1 MGLAYY
7 RLGNYPKA
15 VEALTRN
22 LVPLDSPVVR
32 ERFGSIGLTFSN
44 SRTALALA
52 LAERG
57 EFIEAVVRCTDAIQI
72 AEAVGHPYS
81 VAVTYQRMSL
91 LNLRRGD
98 LHQATLALEHALEV
112 CQGVD
117 SPPLFHA
124 VSSTLGYVYALS
136 GRSAEAIPLLE
147 EAVERPAVV
156 ANHEGKS
163 LRTIWLSEAYL
174 LAGREADAHTAA
186 QRALALARQYKERGH
201 EAYTLRLLG
210 EIAAREDPLDIGKAE
225 NHYRQ
230 ALALA
235 EELGM
240 RPLIAHCH
248 VGLGKLY
255 RRIESRQQAEEHL
268 TTAIAMMREMEMGL
282 WLERAEAELKELS

>member
-1 MGLAYY
+1 MGHL
-7 RLGNYPKA
+7 
-15 VEALTRN
+15 
-22 LVPLDSPVVR
+22 
-32 ERFGSIGLTFSN
+32 
-44 SRTALALA
+44 
-52 LAERG
+52 
-57 EFIEAVVRCTDAIQI
+57 
-72 AEAVGHPYS
+72 H
-81 VAVTYQRMSL
+81 
-91 LNLRRGD
+91 LRRGD

-124 VSSTLGYVYALS
+124 VSSALGYAYALS

-147 EAVERPAVV
+147 EAVERPVMTEQ
-156 ANHEGKS
+156 EGQS

-174 LAGREADAHTAA
+174 LAGREADARAAA
-186 QRALALARQYKERGH
+186 QRALGLARQHKERGH

-210 EIAAREDPLDIGKAE
+210 EIAAREDPLDIGEAE
-225 NHYRQ
+225 DHYRQ

-255 RRIESRQQAEEHL
+255 RRIGNVRASEEASHQRRRND
-268 TTAIAMMREMEMGL
+268 AGDGNGIVVG
-282 WLERAEAELKELS
+282 KG

>member
-1 MGLAYY
+1 M
-7 RLGNYPKA
+7 
-15 VEALTRN
+15 
-22 LVPLDSPVVR
+22 PLDSPVVR
-32 ERFGSIGLTFSN
+32 ERFGAIGLPFAN
-44 SRTALALA
+44 SRSSLALA

-57 EFIEAVVRCTDAIQI
+57 EFVEAVARCTEAIQI

-81 VAVTYQRMSL
+81 VTVTYRGMGHL
-91 LNLRRGD
+91 HLRRGD
-98 LHQATLALEHALEV
+98 LHQATLALEHALEI

-124 VSSTLGYVYALS
+124 VSSTLGYAYALS

-147 EAVERPAVV
+147 EAVERPVMTAD
-156 ANHEGKS
+156 HEGQS

-174 LAGREADAHTAA
+174 LAGREADARAAA
-186 QRALALARQYKERGH
+186 QRALGLARQHKERGH

-255 RRIESRQQAEEHL
+255 RRTGNLQQAKAHL
-268 TTAIAMMREMEMGL
+268 TNGVAMMREMEMGL
-282 WLERAEAELKELS
+282 WLEKAEAELKELG